1 MPWFTYPASN
11 LSSSFPFRMVE
22 SPFADIGII
31 GKSESGSDGIPDGE
45 FTYLTVEHVQKNK
58 GANETGKLFIKIFF
72 GGGTTDFCVLI
83 NHLKFRPKKLLLMGQ
98 NLRVVC
104 IQPSKKKRGFWIT
117 ALSTESVFILKFST
131 RNQSSMTHSHKEIGP
146 A

>member
-1 MPWFTYPASN
+1 
-11 LSSSFPFRMVE
+11 LE

-58 GANETGKLFIKIFF
+58 GANETGKLFIKIVFF
-72 GGGTTDFCVLI
+72 LGGTADFCVLI
-83 NHLKFRPKKLLLMGQ
+83 NHFKFRPKKLLLMGQ

-104 IQPSKKKRGFWIT
+104 IQPPPKKRGF
-117 ALSTESVFILKFST
+117 
-131 RNQSSMTHSHKEIGP
+131 
-146 A
+146 